1 MSDRPSSD
9 AHDSPRLFFAKR
21 FIFTSTDGAPFEFIA
36 TARGHAT
43 AAARRS
49 FNILLQLFRGFV
61 PLALFLTSR
70 RLRDR
75 PWAPRGDVTMLYGA
89 KPLKQSVCAAV
100 RYNNREG

>member
-9 AHDSPRLFFAKR
+9 AHDSPWLFLAKR

-43 AAARRS
+43 AAARSS
-49 FNILLQLFRGFV
+49 FNILLSFV
-61 PLALFLTSR
+61 PSPFLDSR